1 MNVVIYDKKS
11 LRIIAR
17 PIITS
22 LEDFKINPNLFY
34 PDWDAEKHIW
44 TELEYQNP
52 VLDNRNLREATK
64 EELYRAEKYTLAE
77 NELLENGK
85 LRESTKEELYKAGK
99 YTLAENEIADNEK
112 IKTVELSEFEYI
124 ENNEIKYKKEEKIGK
139 LKQELYELRIEREK
153 KPFEF
158 EVKGTKYLQGNRT
171 IDQSN
176 ITKILFS
183 LVLRF
188 ILGLMGKI
196 SKGQKLDFAQVMT
209 DLMATEYSN
218 WKFYTEN
225 GTEKYVNVS
234 VQKFIEM
241 SEIMRKHT
249 TASMV
254 AETTLS
260 QSLLN
265 KSIEELKKF
274 NAEAEYNKLFESE
287 IKQG

>member
-11 LRIIAR
+11 LEIIAR
-17 PIITS
+17 PTITN
-22 LEDFKINPNLFY
+22 LEEFKNNPAIFY
-34 PDWDAEKHIW
+34 PDWNEENHIW
-44 TELEYQNP
+44 NETEYQNP
-52 VLDNRNLREATK
+52 VLENGDLREA
-64 EELYRAEKYTLAE
+64 
-77 NELLENGK
+77 
-85 LRESTKEELYKAGK
+85 TKEELYKAGK
-99 YTLAENEIADNEK
+99 YNLDENELIEDGK

-124 ENNEIKYKKEEKIGK
+124 ENNEIKYRKEEKIEK

-158 EVKGTKYLQGNRT
+158 EVNGEKYLQHNRT

-183 LVLRF
+183 LVLSF

-196 SKGQKLDFAQVMT
+196 AKGQKPDFTQVMT

-218 WKFYTEN
+218 WKFYTED
-225 GTEKYVNVS
+225 GSEKYVNVS

-260 QSLLN
+260 HSLEN
-265 KSIEELKKF
+265 KTAEELKKF

>member
-1 MNVVIYDKKS
+1 MIINIYSKDTLEIIGRPVIS
-11 LRIIAR
+11 
-17 PIITS
+17 S
-22 LEDFKINPNLFY
+22 LEDFEKNPNLFF
-34 PDWDAEKHIW
+34 PDFNKENHIISEIEFLNPILEKGK
-44 TELEYQNP
+44 
-52 VLDNRNLREATK
+52 LREMTK
-64 EELYRAEKYTLAE
+64 EELYAVGRYTLAS
-77 NELLENGK
+77 NEMIE
-85 LRESTKEELYKAGK
+85 
-99 YTLAENEIADNEK
+99 NEK
-112 IKTVELSEFEYI
+112 IKTVTLSEFEYV
-124 ENNEIKYKKEEKIGK
+124 EDNQIKYRKEEKIEK
-139 LKQELYELRIEREK
+139 LKEELYQLRLEREK

-183 LVLRF
+183 LVLSF

-196 SKGQKLDFAQVMT
+196 AKGQKPDFTQVMT

-218 WKFYTEN
+218 WKFYTED
-225 GTEKYVNVS
+225 GSEKYVNVS
-234 VQKFIEM
+234 IQKFIEM

-260 QSLLN
+260 HSLEN
-265 KSIEELKKF
+265 KTVEELKTF
-274 NAEAEYNKLFESE
+274 DAESEYNKLFDSE

>member
-1 MNVVIYDKKS
+1 MNIVIYDRKS
-11 LRIIAR
+11 LEIIAR
-17 PIITS
+17 PIVTN
-22 LEDFKINPNLFY
+22 LEDFKSNPALFY

-52 VLDNRNLREATK
+52 VLDNGNLREATK

-85 LRESTKEELYKAGK
+85 
-99 YTLAENEIADNEK
+99 

-124 ENNEIKYKKEEKIGK
+124 EDNQIKYRKEEKVEK

-158 EVKGTKYLQGNRT
+158 EVEGKKYLQNNRS

-176 ITKILFS
+176 IAKILFS

-209 DLMATEYSN
+209 DLMAIEYSN
-218 WKFYTEN
+218 WKFYTED
-225 GTEKYVNVS
+225 GSEKYVNVS

-260 QSLLN
+260 HGLEN
-265 KSIEELKKF
+265 KTVEELKKF

>member
-1 MNVVIYDKKS
+1 MNIVIYDKKS
-11 LRIIAR
+11 LKVIAK
-17 PIITS
+17 PVITN
-22 LEDFKINPNLFY
+22 LEDFEKEPNLFF
-34 PDWDAEKHIW
+34 PDFNKENHIFS
-44 TELEYQNP
+44 EIEYQNP
-52 VLDNRNLREATK
+52 VLENGNLREA
-64 EELYRAEKYTLAE
+64 
-77 NELLENGK
+77 
-85 LRESTKEELYKAGK
+85 TKEELYKAGK
-99 YTLAENEIADNEK
+99 YTLAENELIEDGK

-124 ENNEIKYKKEEKIGK
+124 EDNQIKYKKEEKIEK
-139 LKQELYELRIEREK
+139 LKQELYELRIKREK

-158 EVKGTKYLQGNRT
+158 EVKGIKYLQHNRT

-196 SKGQKLDFAQVMT
+196 SKGAKLDFTQVMA
-209 DLMATEYSN
+209 DLMNVEYSN
-218 WKFYTEN
+218 WKFYTED
-225 GTEKYVNVS
+225 GSEKYVNVS

-249 TASMV
+249 TTSMV

-260 QSLLN
+260 HSLES
-265 KSIEELKKF
+265 KTVEELKTF
-274 NAEAEYNKLFESE
+274 NSETEYNKLFESE

>member
-1 MNVVIYDKKS
+1 MILNIYNKDT
-11 LRIIAR
+11 LEIIAR
-17 PIITS
+17 PVISS
-22 LEDFKINPNLFY
+22 LEDFEKNPNLFF
-34 PDWDAEKHIW
+34 PDFNKENHIISEIEFLNPILEKGK
-44 TELEYQNP
+44 
-52 VLDNRNLREATK
+52 LREMTK
-64 EELYRAEKYTLAE
+64 EELYAVGRYTLAS
-77 NELLENGK
+77 NEMIE
-85 LRESTKEELYKAGK
+85 
-99 YTLAENEIADNEK
+99 NEK
-112 IKTVELSEFEYI
+112 IKTVTLSEFEYV
-124 ENNEIKYKKEEKIGK
+124 EDNQIKYRKEEKIEK
-139 LKQELYELRIEREK
+139 LKEELYQLRLEREK

-209 DLMATEYSN
+209 DLMSTEYSD

-254 AETTLS
+254 VETTLS
-260 QSLLN
+260 HSLEN
-265 KSIEELKKF
+265 KTVEELKTF
-274 NAEAEYNKLFESE
+274 DAESEYNKLFESE

>member
-1 MNVVIYDKKS
+1 MHIVIYDKKS
-11 LRIIAR
+11 LEVIAR
-17 PIITS
+17 PVITN
-22 LEDFKINPNLFY
+22 LEEFKENPVLFY
-34 PDWDAEKHIW
+34 PDWNKEKYIW
-44 TELEYQNP
+44 NETEYQNP
-52 VLDNRNLREATK
+52 IF
-64 EELYRAEKYTLAE
+64 E
-77 NELLENGK
+77 NEN

-99 YTLAENEIADNEK
+99 YNLDENELIENGK
-112 IKTVELSEFEYI
+112 IKVIQLSEFEYI
-124 ENNEIKYKKEEKIGK
+124 EDNQVKYRKEEKIKK

-209 DLMATEYSN
+209 DLMSTEYSN

-260 QSLLN
+260 HSLEN
-265 KSIEELKKF
+265 KTVEELKTF
-274 NAEAEYNKLFESE
+274 DAESEYNKLFESE

>member
-11 LRIIAR
+11 LEIIAR
-17 PIITS
+17 PVITN
-22 LEDFKINPNLFY
+22 LEDFEKEPNLFY
-34 PDWDAEKHIW
+34 PDWDLEKHIW
-44 TELEYQNP
+44 NELEYQNP
-52 VLDNRNLREATK
+52 VL
-64 EELYRAEKYTLAE
+64 
-77 NELLENGK
+77 ENGN

-99 YTLAENEIADNEK
+99 YTLAENELIENGK
-112 IKTVELSEFEYI
+112 IKAVELSEFEYI
-124 ENNEIKYKKEEKIGK
+124 ENNQIKYRKEGKIEKLKEE
-139 LKQELYELRIEREK
+139 LYQLRLEREK

-158 EVKGTKYLQGNRT
+158 EVKGTKYLQHNRT

-183 LVLRF
+183 LVLKF

-196 SKGQKLDFAQVMT
+196 AKGAKLDFTQVMG
-209 DLMATEYSN
+209 DLMNTEYSN
-218 WKFYTEN
+218 WKFYTED
-225 GTEKYVNVS
+225 GSEKYVNVS

-249 TASMV
+249 TVSMV

-260 QSLLN
+260 HSLES
-265 KSIEELKKF
+265 KTVEELKTF
-274 NAEAEYNKLFESE
+274 NSEAEYNKLFESE

>member
-11 LRIIAR
+11 LEIIAR
-17 PIITS
+17 PTITN
-22 LEDFKINPNLFY
+22 LEEFKNNPAIFY
-34 PDWDAEKHIW
+34 PDWNEENHIW
-44 TELEYQNP
+44 NETEYQNP
-52 VLDNRNLREATK
+52 VLENGDLREA
-64 EELYRAEKYTLAE
+64 
-77 NELLENGK
+77 
-85 LRESTKEELYKAGK
+85 TKEELYKAGK
-99 YTLAENEIADNEK
+99 YNLDENELIEDGK

-124 ENNEIKYKKEEKIGK
+124 ENNEIKYKKEEKIEK
-139 LKQELYELRIEREK
+139 LKQELYELRIEKEK

-158 EVKGTKYLQGNRT
+158 EVEGTKYLQGNRT

-209 DLMATEYSN
+209 DLMSTEYSN

-260 QSLLN
+260 HSLLN

-274 NAEAEYNKLFESE
+274 NAEAEYNKLFENE

>member
-11 LRIIAR
+11 LEIIAR
-17 PIITS
+17 PTITN
-22 LEDFKINPNLFY
+22 LEEFKNNPAIFY
-34 PDWDAEKHIW
+34 PDWNEENHIW
-44 TELEYQNP
+44 NETEYQNP
-52 VLDNRNLREATK
+52 VLENGDLREA
-64 EELYRAEKYTLAE
+64 
-77 NELLENGK
+77 
-85 LRESTKEELYKAGK
+85 TKEELYKAGK
-99 YTLAENEIADNEK
+99 YNLDENELIENGK

-124 ENNEIKYKKEEKIGK
+124 ENNEIKYKKEGKIEK

-158 EVKGTKYLQGNRT
+158 EVEGTKYLQGNRT

-183 LVLRF
+183 LVLGF
-188 ILGLMGKI
+188 ILKLMGKI
-196 SKGQKLDFAQVMT
+196 AKGQKLDFSQVMT

-218 WKFYTEN
+218 WKFYTED
-225 GTEKYVNVS
+225 GSEKYVNVS

-260 QSLLN
+260 HSLLN
-265 KSIEELKKF
+265 KSIEELKTF
-274 NAEAEYNKLFESE
+274 DAESEYNKLFDSE

>member
-1 MNVVIYDKKS
+1 MYVVIYNQKN
-11 LRIIAR
+11 LEIIAR
-17 PIITS
+17 PIITN
-22 LEDFKINPNLFY
+22 LEEFKSSPNLFY
-34 PDWDAEKHIW
+34 PNWDSEKHIW
-44 TELEYQNP
+44 SELEYQNP
-52 VLDNRNLREATK
+52 VLDNGNLREA
-64 EELYRAEKYTLAE
+64 
-77 NELLENGK
+77 
-85 LRESTKEELYKAGK
+85 TKEELYKAGK
-99 YTLAENEIADNEK
+99 YTLAENELLENGK

-124 ENNEIKYKKEEKIGK
+124 EDNQIKYRKEEKIEK
-139 LKQELYELRIEREK
+139 LRQELYELRIEREK

-158 EVKGTKYLQGNRT
+158 EVKGTKYLQHNRT
-171 IDQSN
+171 IDQSK

-209 DLMATEYSN
+209 DLMSTEYSN
-218 WKFYTEN
+218 WKFYTKD
-225 GTEKYVNVS
+225 GSEKYVNVS

-241 SEIMRKHT
+241 SEMMRKHT

-260 QSLLN
+260 HSLEN
-265 KSIEELKKF
+265 KTVEELKKF
-274 NAEAEYNKLFESE
+274 NAETEYNKLFESE

>member
-11 LRIIAR
+11 LKIIAR
-17 PIITS
+17 PTITN

-34 PDWDAEKHIW
+34 PDWDSEKHIW
-44 TELEYQNP
+44 NESEYQNP
-52 VLDNRNLREATK
+52 VLENENLREA
-64 EELYRAEKYTLAE
+64 
-77 NELLENGK
+77 
-85 LRESTKEELYKAGK
+85 TKEELYKAGK
-99 YTLAENEIADNEK
+99 YTLAENELIENGK

-124 ENNEIKYKKEEKIGK
+124 ENNQINYKKEERIEK
-139 LKQELYELRIEREK
+139 LKEELYQLRLEREK

-158 EVKGTKYLQGNRT
+158 EVKGTKYLQHNRT

-218 WKFYTEN
+218 WKFYTED
-225 GTEKYVNVS
+225 GSEKYVNVS

-254 AETTLS
+254 VETTLS
-260 QSLLN
+260 HSLES
-265 KSIEELKKF
+265 KTVEELKMF
-274 NAEAEYNKLFESE
+274 NSEIEYNKLFESE
-287 IKQG
+287 MKQG

>member
-1 MNVVIYDKKS
+1 MHVVIYDKKS
-11 LRIIAR
+11 LEVIAK
-17 PIITS
+17 PVITN
-22 LEDFKINPNLFY
+22 LEEFKENPALFY
-34 PDWDAEKHIW
+34 PDWNKEKHIW
-44 TELEYQNP
+44 NEIEYQNP
-52 VLDNRNLREATK
+52 VL
-64 EELYRAEKYTLAE
+64 
-77 NELLENGK
+77 ENGD

-99 YTLAENEIADNEK
+99 YTLAENELIENGK

-124 ENNEIKYKKEEKIGK
+124 ENNQIKYRKEEKIGK

-153 KPFEF
+153 NPFEF

-183 LVLRF
+183 LVLSF

-196 SKGQKLDFAQVMT
+196 AKGQKLDFSQVMT

-218 WKFYTEN
+218 WKFYTED
-225 GTEKYVNVS
+225 GSEKYVNVS

-260 QSLLN
+260 HSFLN
-265 KSIEELKKF
+265 KSLEELKTF

>member
-1 MNVVIYDKKS
+1 MNAVIYDKKS
-11 LRIIAR
+11 LKIIAR
-17 PIITS
+17 PIITN
-22 LEDFKINPNLFY
+22 LEEFKNNPNLFY
-34 PDWDAEKHIW
+34 PDWDSEKHIW
-44 TELEYQNP
+44 SELEYQNP
-52 VLDNRNLREATK
+52 VLDNGNLREATK
-64 EELYRAEKYTLAE
+64 EELYKTGKYTLAE
-77 NELLENGK
+77 NELLENG
-85 LRESTKEELYKAGK
+85 
-99 YTLAENEIADNEK
+99 K

-124 ENNEIKYKKEEKIGK
+124 ENNQINYKKEERVEK
-139 LKQELYELRIEREK
+139 LKEELYQLRLEREK

-158 EVKGTKYLQGNRT
+158 EVKGTKYLQHNRT

-218 WKFYTEN
+218 WKFYTED
-225 GTEKYVNVS
+225 GSEKYVNVS

-249 TASMV
+249 TTSMV

-260 QSLLN
+260 HSLEN
-265 KSIEELKKF
+265 KTVEELKKF

>member
-1 MNVVIYDKKS
+1 MHVVIYDKKS
-11 LRIIAR
+11 LEIIAR
-17 PIITS
+17 PVVTN
-22 LEDFKINPNLFY
+22 LEDFEKEPNLFY
-34 PDWDAEKHIW
+34 PDWDSEKHIW
-44 TELEYQNP
+44 NELEYQNP
-52 VLDNRNLREATK
+52 VLKNGNLREATK
-64 EELYRAEKYTLAE
+64 EELYKT
-77 NELLENGK
+77 
-85 LRESTKEELYKAGK
+85 GK
-99 YTLAENEIADNEK
+99 YTLAENEIVDNEK

-124 ENNEIKYKKEEKIGK
+124 ENNEIKYKKEEKIEK

-183 LVLRF
+183 LVLSF

-196 SKGQKLDFAQVMT
+196 AKGQKLDFSQVMT
-209 DLMATEYSN
+209 DLMSTEYSN

>member
-1 MNVVIYDKKS
+1 MIINIYDKNT
-11 LRIIAR
+11 LEIIGR
-17 PIITS
+17 PVVS
-22 LEDFKINPNLFY
+22 GLEDFEKEPTLFF
-34 PDWDAEKHIW
+34 PDWDSEKHIW
-44 TELEYQNP
+44 NELEYQNP
-52 VLDNRNLREATK
+52 VLDNGE
-64 EELYRAEKYTLAE
+64 
-77 NELLENGK
+77 

-99 YTLAENEIADNEK
+99 YILAENELVEDGK

-124 ENNEIKYKKEEKIGK
+124 ENNQIKYKKEEKIEK

-158 EVKGTKYLQGNRT
+158 EIKGTNYLQHNRT

-183 LVLRF
+183 LVLKF

-196 SKGQKLDFAQVMT
+196 AKGQKLDFTQVMA
-209 DLMATEYSN
+209 DLMNTEYSN
-218 WKFYTEN
+218 WKFYTED
-225 GTEKYVNVS
+225 GSEKYVNVS

-249 TASMV
+249 TTSMV

-260 QSLLN
+260 HSLES
-265 KSIEELKKF
+265 KTVEELKTF

-287 IKQG
+287 IKQS

>member
-1 MNVVIYDKKS
+1 MILNIYNKNT
-11 LRIIAR
+11 LEIIAR
-17 PIITS
+17 PVISS
-22 LEDFKINPNLFY
+22 LENFEKNPTLFFPDFNKEN
-34 PDWDAEKHIW
+34 HIFS
-44 TELEYQNP
+44 EIEYQNP
-52 VLDNRNLREATK
+52 VL
-64 EELYRAEKYTLAE
+64 
-77 NELLENGK
+77 ENGN

-99 YTLAENEIADNEK
+99 YTLANNEIIENNK
-112 IKTVELSEFEYI
+112 IITVNLSEFEYI
-124 ENNEIKYKKEEKIGK
+124 EDNQIKYRKEEKIEK
-139 LKQELYELRIEREK
+139 LKQELYQLRLEREK

-158 EVKGTKYLQGNRT
+158 EVKGTKYLQHNRI

-183 LVLRF
+183 LVLKF

-196 SKGQKLDFAQVMT
+196 AKGAKLDFTQVMG
-209 DLMATEYSN
+209 DLMNTEYSN
-218 WKFYTEN
+218 WKFYTED
-225 GTEKYVNVS
+225 GSEKYVNVS

-254 AETTLS
+254 AETALS
-260 QSLLN
+260 HSLEN
-265 KSIEELKKF
+265 KTAEELKKF

>member
-1 MNVVIYDKKS
+1 MHVVIYDKRS
-11 LRIIAR
+11 LEITAR
-17 PIITS
+17 PTITN
-22 LEDFKINPNLFY
+22 LEEFKNNPAIFY
-34 PDWDAEKHIW
+34 PDWNSENHIW
-44 TELEYQNP
+44 SETEYQNP
-52 VLDNRNLREATK
+52 VFENGNLREATK
-64 EELYRAEKYTLAE
+64 EELHKTGKYTLAE
-77 NELLENGK
+77 NELIENG
-85 LRESTKEELYKAGK
+85 
-99 YTLAENEIADNEK
+99 K

-124 ENNEIKYKKEEKIGK
+124 ENNQIKYRKEEKIGK

-158 EVKGTKYLQGNRT
+158 EVRGTKYLQGNRT

-183 LVLRF
+183 LVLSF

-196 SKGQKLDFAQVMT
+196 AKGQKPDFTQVMT

-218 WKFYTEN
+218 WKFYTED
-225 GTEKYVNVS
+225 GSEKYVNVS

-260 QSLLN
+260 HSLLN
-265 KSIEELKKF
+265 KSIEELKTF
-274 NAEAEYNKLFESE
+274 NAEVEYNKLFESE
-287 IKQG
+287 IKQS

>member
-11 LRIIAR
+11 LEIIAR
-17 PIITS
+17 PTITN
-22 LEDFKINPNLFY
+22 LEEFKNNPAIFY
-34 PDWDAEKHIW
+34 PDWNEENHIW
-44 TELEYQNP
+44 NELEYQNP
-52 VLDNRNLREATK
+52 VL
-64 EELYRAEKYTLAE
+64 
-77 NELLENGK
+77 ENGS
-85 LRESTKEELYKAGK
+85 LRESRKEELYKAGK
-99 YTLAENEIADNEK
+99 YNLDENELIENGK

-124 ENNEIKYKKEEKIGK
+124 ENNQIKYGKEEKIGK

-158 EVKGTKYLQGNRT
+158 EVNGEKYLQHNRT

-183 LVLRF
+183 LVLSF

-196 SKGQKLDFAQVMT
+196 AKGQKPDFTQVMT

-218 WKFYTEN
+218 WKFYTED
-225 GTEKYVNVS
+225 GSEKYVNVS

-260 QSLLN
+260 HSLLN
-265 KSIEELKKF
+265 KSIEELKTF
-274 NAEAEYNKLFESE
+274 NAEVEYNKLFESE

>member
-11 LRIIAR
+11 LEIIAR
-17 PIITS
+17 PTITN
-22 LEDFKINPNLFY
+22 LEEFKNNPAIFY
-34 PDWDAEKHIW
+34 PDWNEENHIW
-44 TELEYQNP
+44 NETEYQNP
-52 VLDNRNLREATK
+52 VLENGDLREA
-64 EELYRAEKYTLAE
+64 
-77 NELLENGK
+77 
-85 LRESTKEELYKAGK
+85 TKEELYKAGK
-99 YTLAENEIADNEK
+99 YNLDENELIEDGK

-124 ENNEIKYKKEEKIGK
+124 ENNQIKYRKEEKIGK

-158 EVKGTKYLQGNRT
+158 EVNGEKYLQHNRT

-183 LVLRF
+183 LVLSF

-196 SKGQKLDFAQVMT
+196 AKGQKPDFTQVMT

-218 WKFYTEN
+218 WKFYTED
-225 GTEKYVNVS
+225 GSEKYVNVS

-260 QSLLN
+260 HSLEN
-265 KSIEELKKF
+265 KTVEELKTF
-274 NAEAEYNKLFESE
+274 DAESEYNKLFESE